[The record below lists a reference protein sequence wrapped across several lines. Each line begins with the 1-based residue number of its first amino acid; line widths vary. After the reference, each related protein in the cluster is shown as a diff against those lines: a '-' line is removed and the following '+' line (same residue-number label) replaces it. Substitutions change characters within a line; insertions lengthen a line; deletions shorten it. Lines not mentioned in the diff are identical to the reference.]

1 MLLEWAS
8 ARVSQNKRKKRS
20 SGRVWYLMTNLLIL
34 SERGTDWYCAGI
46 TPVEGKKLSV
56 PALLARRVELFAV
69 MFRISYPIAEIEI
82 YM

>member
-1 MLLEWAS
+1 MG
-8 ARVSQNKRKKRS
+8 KRSGVCPKTSEKKRP

-34 SERGTDWYCAGI
+34 SERGTDWYRVI

-56 PALLARRVELFAV
+56 PALLARRVEPLAV